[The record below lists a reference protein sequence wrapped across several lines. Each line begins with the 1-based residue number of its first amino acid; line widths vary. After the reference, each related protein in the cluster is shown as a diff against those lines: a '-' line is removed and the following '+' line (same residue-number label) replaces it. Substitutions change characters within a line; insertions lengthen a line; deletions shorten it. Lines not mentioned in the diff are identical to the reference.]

1 MNNQQSNQENL
12 RHVQTIL
19 VREQRYKSNGLGTA
33 GFITSLLGLLLSWV
47 PVLGWI
53 LWLVGAL
60 LSLIGVFKSPRGLAI
75 TGLILSL
82 ITLGIEC
89 CSLNL
94 SAQRSSNQQSYKT

>member
-1 MNNQQSNQENL
+1 MNNQQNNQTGS
-12 RHVQTIL
+12 RQVQTIF

-47 PVLGWI
+47 PVFGWI

-60 LSLIGVFKSPRGLAI
+60 LSLIGVFKSPKGLAI

-82 ITLGIEC
+82 VTLGIGMLFIE
-89 CSLNL
+89 LIG
-94 SAQRSSNQQSYKT
+94 SAFK

>member
-47 PVLGWI
+47 PILGWI

-82 ITLGIEC
+82 ITLGIGMLFIELI
-89 CSLNL
+89 S
-94 SAQRSSNQQSYKT
+94 SAFK

>member
-1 MNNQQSNQENL
+1 MKLQNNMNNQQNNKENL

-47 PVLGWI
+47 PILGWI

-82 ITLGIEC
+82 ITLGIGMLFIE
-89 CSLNL
+89 LIG
-94 SAQRSSNQQSYKT
+94 SAFK

>member
-1 MNNQQSNQENL
+1 MNNQQNNQTGS
-12 RHVQTIL
+12 RHVQTII

-47 PVLGWI
+47 PVFGWI

-60 LSLIGVFKSPRGLAI
+60 LSLIGVFKNPKGLAI

-82 ITLGIEC
+82 VTLGIGMLFIE
-89 CSLNL
+89 LIG
-94 SAQRSSNQQSYKT
+94 SAFK

>member
-1 MNNQQSNQENL
+1 MNNQQTNQENL

-75 TGLILSL
+75 TGIILSL
-82 ITLGIEC
+82 ITLGIGMLFVELI
-89 CSLNL
+89 S
-94 SAQRSSNQQSYKT
+94 SAFK

>member
-47 PVLGWI
+47 PILGWI

-60 LSLIGVFKSPRGLAI
+60 LSLIDVFKSPRGLAI

-82 ITLGIEC
+82 ITLGIGMLFIE
-89 CSLNL
+89 LIG
-94 SAQRSSNQQSYKT
+94 SAFK

>member
-19 VREQRYKSNGLGTA
+19 IREQRYKSNGLGTA

-47 PVLGWI
+47 PVLGRI

-75 TGLILSL
+75 TGIILSL
-82 ITLGIEC
+82 ITLGIGMLFVELI
-89 CSLNL
+89 S
-94 SAQRSSNQQSYKT
+94 SAFK

>member
-53 LWLVGAL
+53 LWIVGAL
-60 LSLIGVFKSPRGLAI
+60 LSLIGVFKSPKGLAI

-82 ITLGIEC
+82 ITLGIGMLFIE
-89 CSLNL
+89 LIG
-94 SAQRSSNQQSYKT
+94 SAFK

>member
-1 MNNQQSNQENL
+1 MKLQNNMNNQQNNKENL

-19 VREQRYKSNGLGTA
+19 IREQRYKSNGLGTA

-47 PVLGWI
+47 PVLGWF

-75 TGLILSL
+75 TGIILSL
-82 ITLGIEC
+82 ITLGIGMLFVELI
-89 CSLNL
+89 S
-94 SAQRSSNQQSYKT
+94 SAFK

>member
-1 MNNQQSNQENL
+1 MNNQQNNQENI
-12 RHVQTIL
+12 RHVQTIP

-82 ITLGIEC
+82 ITLGIGMLFIE
-89 CSLNL
+89 LIG
-94 SAQRSSNQQSYKT
+94 SAFK

>member
-12 RHVQTIL
+12 RHVQTII

-33 GFITSLLGLLLSWV
+33 GFISSLLGLLLSWV

-82 ITLGIEC
+82 ITLGIGMLFIE
-89 CSLNL
+89 LIG
-94 SAQRSSNQQSYKT
+94 SAFK

>member
-1 MNNQQSNQENL
+1 MKLQNNMNNQQNNKENL

-75 TGLILSL
+75 TGIILSL
-82 ITLGIEC
+82 ITLGIGMLFVE
-89 CSLNL
+89 LIG
-94 SAQRSSNQQSYKT
+94 SAFK

>member
-33 GFITSLLGLLLSWV
+33 GFITSLLGLLLSWI
-47 PVLGWI
+47 PILGWI
-53 LWLVGAL
+53 LWLVGVL

-82 ITLGIEC
+82 ITLGIGMLFIE
-89 CSLNL
+89 LIG
-94 SAQRSSNQQSYKT
+94 SAFK

>member
-60 LSLIGVFKSPRGLAI
+60 LSLIGVFKSPKGQAI

-82 ITLGIEC
+82 ITLGIGMLFIE
-89 CSLNL
+89 LIG
-94 SAQRSSNQQSYKT
+94 SAFK

>member
-1 MNNQQSNQENL
+1 MNNQQNNKENL

-33 GFITSLLGLLLSWV
+33 GFITSLLGLLLSWI

-60 LSLIGVFKSPRGLAI
+60 LSLIGVFKSPRGLAV
-75 TGLILSL
+75 TGIILSL
-82 ITLGIEC
+82 ITLGIGMLFVELI
-89 CSLNL
+89 S
-94 SAQRSSNQQSYKT
+94 SACK

>member
-12 RHVQTIL
+12 RHVQTII

-33 GFITSLLGLLLSWV
+33 GFISSLLGLLLSWV

-60 LSLIGVFKSPRGLAI
+60 LSLIGVFKSPKGLAI

-82 ITLGIEC
+82 ITLGIGMLFIE
-89 CSLNL
+89 LIG
-94 SAQRSSNQQSYKT
+94 SAFK

>member
-1 MNNQQSNQENL
+1 MNNQQNNKENL
-12 RHVQTIL
+12 RHVQPIL

-75 TGLILSL
+75 TGIILSL
-82 ITLGIEC
+82 ITLGIGMLFVELI
-89 CSLNL
+89 S
-94 SAQRSSNQQSYKT
+94 SAFK

>member
-1 MNNQQSNQENL
+1 MNNQQNNKENL

-33 GFITSLLGLLLSWV
+33 GFITSLLGLLRSWV

-75 TGLILSL
+75 TGIILSL
-82 ITLGIEC
+82 ITLGIGMLFVELI
-89 CSLNL
+89 S
-94 SAQRSSNQQSYKT
+94 SAFK

>member
-1 MNNQQSNQENL
+1 MNNQQNNQTSS

-19 VREQRYKSNGLGTA
+19 IREQRYKSNGLGTA

-82 ITLGIEC
+82 VTLGIGMLFIE
-89 CSLNL
+89 LIG
-94 SAQRSSNQQSYKT
+94 SAFK

>member
-1 MNNQQSNQENL
+1 MNEQKSNQENL

-82 ITLGIEC
+82 ITLGIGMLFIE
-89 CSLNL
+89 LIG
-94 SAQRSSNQQSYKT
+94 SAFK

>member
-19 VREQRYKSNGLGTA
+19 VREQRYKSNGLGIA

-47 PVLGWI
+47 PILGWI
-53 LWLVGAL
+53 LWLVGVL

-82 ITLGIEC
+82 ITLGIGMLFIE
-89 CSLNL
+89 LIG
-94 SAQRSSNQQSYKT
+94 SAFK

>member
-1 MNNQQSNQENL
+1 MNNQQNNKENL

-33 GFITSLLGLLLSWV
+33 GFITSFLGLLLSWV

-75 TGLILSL
+75 TGIILSL
-82 ITLGIEC
+82 ITLGIGMLFVELI
-89 CSLNL
+89 S
-94 SAQRSSNQQSYKT
+94 SAFK

>member
-12 RHVQTIL
+12 CHVQTIL

-82 ITLGIEC
+82 ITLGIGMLFIE
-89 CSLNL
+89 LIG
-94 SAQRSSNQQSYKT
+94 SAFK

>member
-1 MNNQQSNQENL
+1 MKLQNNMNNQQNNKENL

-33 GFITSLLGLLLSWV
+33 GFITSLLGQLLSWV

-75 TGLILSL
+75 TGIILSL
-82 ITLGIEC
+82 ITLGIGMLFVELI
-89 CSLNL
+89 S
-94 SAQRSSNQQSYKT
+94 SAFK

>member
-47 PVLGWI
+47 PILGWI
-53 LWLVGAL
+53 LWIVGAL

-82 ITLGIEC
+82 ITLGIGMLFIE
-89 CSLNL
+89 LIG
-94 SAQRSSNQQSYKT
+94 SAFK

>member
-47 PVLGWI
+47 PILGWI
-53 LWLVGAL
+53 LWLIGVL

-82 ITLGIEC
+82 ITLGIGMLFIE
-89 CSLNL
+89 LIG
-94 SAQRSSNQQSYKT
+94 SAFK

>member
-1 MNNQQSNQENL
+1 MNNQQNNQENL

-60 LSLIGVFKSPRGLAI
+60 LSLIGVFKSPKGLAI

-82 ITLGIEC
+82 ITLGIGMLFIE
-89 CSLNL
+89 LIG
-94 SAQRSSNQQSYKT
+94 SAFK

>member
-1 MNNQQSNQENL
+1 MKLQNNMNNQQNNKENL

-75 TGLILSL
+75 TGIILSL
-82 ITLGIEC
+82 NTLGIGMLFVELI
-89 CSLNL
+89 S
-94 SAQRSSNQQSYKT
+94 SAFK

>member
-19 VREQRYKSNGLGTA
+19 VREQRYKSNGLGIA
-33 GFITSLLGLLLSWV
+33 GFITSLLGLLLSWI
-47 PVLGWI
+47 PILGWI
-53 LWLVGAL
+53 LWLVGVL

-82 ITLGIEC
+82 ITLGIGMLFIE
-89 CSLNL
+89 LIG
-94 SAQRSSNQQSYKT
+94 SAFK

>member
-12 RHVQTIL
+12 RHVQTLL
-19 VREQRYKSNGLGTA
+19 VTEQRYKSNGLGIA

-47 PVLGWI
+47 PILGWI
-53 LWLVGAL
+53 LWLVGVL

-82 ITLGIEC
+82 ITLGIGMLFIE
-89 CSLNL
+89 LIG
-94 SAQRSSNQQSYKT
+94 SAFK

>member
-1 MNNQQSNQENL
+1 MNNQQNNQTGS
-12 RHVQTIL
+12 RHVQTII

-82 ITLGIEC
+82 ITLGIGMLFIE
-89 CSLNL
+89 LIG
-94 SAQRSSNQQSYKT
+94 SAFK

>member
-1 MNNQQSNQENL
+1 MNNQQNNQENL

-82 ITLGIEC
+82 ITLGIGMLLIE
-89 CSLNL
+89 LIG
-94 SAQRSSNQQSYKT
+94 SAFK

>member
-19 VREQRYKSNGLGTA
+19 IREQRYKSNGLGTA

-47 PVLGWI
+47 PVLGWF

-60 LSLIGVFKSPRGLAI
+60 LSLIGVFKSPRGLTI
-75 TGLILSL
+75 TGIILSL
-82 ITLGIEC
+82 ITLGIGMLFVELI
-89 CSLNL
+89 S
-94 SAQRSSNQQSYKT
+94 SAFK

>member
-1 MNNQQSNQENL
+1 MNNQQSNQENF

-19 VREQRYKSNGLGTA
+19 VREQRYKSNGLGTT

-82 ITLGIEC
+82 ITLGIGMLFIE
-89 CSLNL
+89 LIG
-94 SAQRSSNQQSYKT
+94 SAFK

>member
-60 LSLIGVFKSPRGLAI
+60 LSLIGVFKNPKGLAI

-82 ITLGIEC
+82 ITLGIGMLFIE
-89 CSLNL
+89 LIG
-94 SAQRSSNQQSYKT
+94 SAFK

>member
-33 GFITSLLGLLLSWV
+33 GFISSLLGLLLSWV

-82 ITLGIEC
+82 ITLGIGMLFIE
-89 CSLNL
+89 LIG
-94 SAQRSSNQQSYKT
+94 SAFK